1 MTNRT
6 TKINWKDTIE
16 KFNSYEGTVTD
27 FCKENNINK
36 SQFYAYR
43 KKLGFA
49 NTTAFHAIS
58 LKKENT
64 VGGLNKTS
72 GSKKIKIE
80 IGKASIFIPIDE
92 AAVFSEVL
100 RELIKIC

>member
-1 MTNRT
+1 M
-6 TKINWKDTIE
+6 IG

-43 KKLGFA
+43 KKLGLS
-49 NTTAFHAIS
+49 NITTFHAIP

-64 VGGLNKTS
+64 VGGTDKTLNPKE
-72 GSKKIKIE
+72 IRIE
-80 IGKASIFIPIDE
+80 IGKAAVFLPIDE
-92 AAVFSEVL
+92 ASIFSEVL
-100 RELIKIC
+100 REIIKI